1 MRGLM
6 LMRTILAMMFMALV
20 TQASAETDNG
30 PSWTQVKKPYEVGDI
45 LFCESELDVSKSHT
59 SHELLELAPYQ
70 KLNLKIYDE
79 KTIVFGTDGILSG
92 QAMIISR
99 WDFGFNARQWS
110 SETEIYLNKKY
121 LTLIINGPKQ
131 VNIHS
136 LHCEM
141 F

>member
-1 MRGLM
+1 
-6 LMRTILAMMFMALV
+6 MRTILAIIFITFA
-20 TQASAETDNG
+20 TQVNAEPVDG
-30 PSWTQVKKPYEVGDI
+30 PSWTQVKKPYEVGDV
-45 LFCESELDVSKSHT
+45 LFCESKLDVSKSHT
-59 SHELLELAPYQ
+59 SHELLELATYQ

-131 VNIHS
+131 VSIHS
-136 LHCEM
+136 LHCER